1 MAREFEI
8 RREVELPA
16 SPEQVWAAVATA
28 AGTASWLFPMG
39 ESEAHAVGDV
49 VAGHTVTA
57 FEPPHHLAVRAA
69 APDGTVMNALEYI
82 IEARDGGTAVLR
94 YVHSGIFTDDWDN
107 QYDAAGQHTDFYLH
121 TLGQYLQ
128 YFDGLPVTYVA
139 AEGPESSKA
148 PGAFDAVRRGLG
160 LNGQGAVGE

>member
-8 RREVELPA
+8 RREVELP
-16 SPEQVWAAVATA
+16 STTEQVWAAVATA

-39 ESEAHAVGDV
+39 EDEAHAVGDV

-57 FEPPHHLAVRAA
+57 FDPPHHLAVRAA

-94 YVHSGIFTDDWDN
+94 YVHSGILTDDWDN
-107 QYDAAGQHTDFYLH
+107 QYDAAGPPTS
-121 TLGQYLQ
+121 TCT
-128 YFDGLPVTYVA
+128 PTASTCSTSTA
-139 AEGPESSKA
+139 A
-148 PGAFDAVRRGLG
+148 R
-160 LNGQGAVGE
+160 

>member
-1 MAREFEI
+1 M
-8 RREVELPA
+8 
-16 SPEQVWAAVATA
+16 
-28 AGTASWLFPMG
+28 
-39 ESEAHAVGDV
+39 
-49 VAGHTVTA
+49 TA

-128 YFDGLPVTYVA
+128 FFDGRPVTYVGRRARSPRRRRAPSTRFA
-139 AEGPESSKA
+139 AGSA
-148 PGAFDAVRRGLG
+148 
-160 LNGQGAVGE
+160 